1 MKSKPASAP
10 DTAARRQFLRA
21 ASALPLLGLSARASA
36 CEYITPTL
44 RITHPWT
51 RATGQDSTHAV
62 LITQFDEVVED
73 DRLIGIETP
82 VAKGA
87 VLVTPE
93 GVGPLDLLI
102 PQGGNVA
109 LDEQGVHIR
118 LLELAHPL
126 QVGRSYPLTMIFER
140 GGANLASLNVD
151 YGPVNFS
158 TRLLR
163 R

>member
-1 MKSKPASAP
+1 MNPKHDTAPAS
-10 DTAARRQFLRA
+10 TARRQLLRA
-21 ASALPLLGLSARASA
+21 AGALPLLGLGTRATA
-36 CEYITPTL
+36 CEYIIPTL

-51 RATGQDSTHAV
+51 RATGTDSTHAV
-62 LITQFDEVVED
+62 LITQFDEVIED

-82 VAKGA
+82 VAKSA
-87 VLVTPE
+87 VLVTPD
-93 GVGPLDLLI
+93 GVGPLDLRI
-102 PQGGNVA
+102 PQGSTVA

-126 QVGRSYPLTMIFER
+126 QIGRSYPLTMIFER

-151 YGPVNFS
+151 YGPANFS
-158 TRLLR
+158 TRFLR